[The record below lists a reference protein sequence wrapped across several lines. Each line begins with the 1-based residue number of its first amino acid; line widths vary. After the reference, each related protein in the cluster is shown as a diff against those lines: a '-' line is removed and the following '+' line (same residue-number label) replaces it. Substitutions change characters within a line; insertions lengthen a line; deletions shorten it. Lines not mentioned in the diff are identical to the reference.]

1 MKTTKR
7 RLSFVALLL
16 CVLLIAAAV
25 CTSCAPKL
33 TDLGATVGAEH
44 EVGEGAKTITL
55 TVINGANEATVYT
68 VHTDAEYLRGAIEPH
83 GLVGGREDLYGMW
96 VTTVDGILADESKQ
110 EWWQLFEGTE
120 QANYG
125 VDTLKIKDGGSYT
138 YVLTVGW

>member
-1 MKTTKR
+1 MKTTN
-7 RLSFVALLL
+7 RLTSVVSLVLVL
-16 CVLLIAAAV
+16 LLIAAACV
-25 CTSCAPKL
+25 SCYAGP
-33 TDLGATVGAEH
+33 TNWEEATVVAEH

>member
-1 MKTTKR
+1 MKTTN
-7 RLSFVALLL
+7 RLTSVVSLVLVL
-16 CVLLIAAAV
+16 LLIAAA
-25 CTSCAPKL
+25 CTSCAPRL
-33 TDLGATVGAEH
+33 TDLGATIIAEK

-68 VHTDAEYLRGAIEPH
+68 VHTDAQYLRGAIEPH
-83 GLVGGREDLYGMW
+83 GLVGGREDIYGMW

-110 EWWQLFEGTE
+110 QWWQLFEGTE

-125 VDTLKIKDGGSYT
+125 VDTLAIKDGGSYT